1 MQLDKDD
8 LYFLIGIINKLTDR
22 IERKNAIL
30 ALSGQEKIKIDD
42 ISKELKCFFENKMEK

>member
-30 ALSGQEKIKIDD
+30 ALYGQEKIKIDD
-42 ISKELKCFFENKMEK
+42 ISKELKFFFENKMEK